1 MYLHMLFTCFIV
13 SSHKKSKD
21 SQTGEKPAVTPPGPL
36 PAVLKVAE
44 NIKVRSLMNILTIA
58 TALLILSIGI

>member
-1 MYLHMLFTCFIV
+1 MYLSVFILNFLLCQV

-21 SQTGEKPAVTPPGPL
+21 SQAGEKSVVTPPGPL

-44 NIKVRSLMNILTIA
+44 NIKVNIRL
-58 TALLILSIGI
+58 